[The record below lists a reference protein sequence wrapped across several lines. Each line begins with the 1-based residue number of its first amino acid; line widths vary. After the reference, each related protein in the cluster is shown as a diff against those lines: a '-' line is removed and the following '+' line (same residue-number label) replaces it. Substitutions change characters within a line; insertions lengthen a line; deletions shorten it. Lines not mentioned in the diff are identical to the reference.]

1 MNESSAIIPIN
12 PELERLN
19 ALITSKQSFS
29 KARLAQMPLDE
40 LKSLQRE
47 WYSQA
52 VLHNVLMLLQVLVCQ
67 AGKMDWDN
75 SRQIWMDDKIEAH
88 FYPDSGS
95 LVIKADGAL
104 VCDNRNPGQEIFVPG
119 EWLKTAMRA
128 LDRVELEKQRR
139 TETQDRAARND
150 LITLLGANV

>member
-1 MNESSAIIPIN
+1 MNETAIIPIN

-19 ALITSKQSFS
+19 ALINVKQSFS

-40 LKSLQRE
+40 LKALQRE

-75 SRQIWMDDKIEAH
+75 SRQMWTHDKIEAI
-88 FYPDSGS
+88 FDPNAGS
-95 LVIKADGAL
+95 LFIKADGVL
-104 VCDNRNPGQEIFVPG
+104 VCDNRSPGNEIFVPG

-139 TETQDRAARND
+139 AETQDRAARND